1 MLHTAQK
8 INNTQDFRPTQFLI
22 NGIRTHHGTHIA
34 IFYMGIYFRGDR
46 LKQKT
51 ADQCQGGTAM
61 SNITHELPGKNN
73 LEQMMEEAKSKDV
86 STADEMKNIRKQR
99 LQREVMVDPSKAK
112 KLIKLEASPVYN
124 AQGKVIQSTGS
135 L

>member
-1 MLHTAQK
+1 
-8 INNTQDFRPTQFLI
+8 
-22 NGIRTHHGTHIA
+22 
-34 IFYMGIYFRGDR
+34 
-46 LKQKT
+46 
-51 ADQCQGGTAM
+51 
-61 SNITHELPGKNN
+61 
-73 LEQMMEEAKSKDV
+73 MMEEAKSKDV

>member
-1 MLHTAQK
+1 
-8 INNTQDFRPTQFLI
+8 
-22 NGIRTHHGTHIA
+22 
-34 IFYMGIYFRGDR
+34 
-46 LKQKT
+46 
-51 ADQCQGGTAM
+51 M